1 MRPDGSEFWCA
12 RELALVLDYYKRE
25 NFYKVIKRAMIVC
38 ENSGRAVADDFP
50 EIRKIVNAGAT
61 AKPVML
67 DE

>member
-1 MRPDGSEFWCA
+1 MSFGVLENWRWC
-12 RELALVLDYYKRE
+12 LIIKRE

-38 ENSGRAVADDFP
+38 ENSRRAVADDFP